1 MIELNTLKNNLQ
13 EQLQAISNQLQYKYN
28 FNIATDTGERKKPIR
43 EGNEVTCFTNG
54 VLSLVSSDISNLTDG
69 TLFATQTCS
78 LSIEVSLPD
87 TIEDVYYNGEFVAP
101 GKETVI
107 KQTRQILETLAQ
119 NNTYSEMQSEA
130 GENYIVS
137 TVYRF
142 AQSGI
147 REILP
152 GEGDAFTY
160 TMYIYYSFVE
170 NGVNTRNVT
179 FTLDG
184 IVFPYQA
191 NTQNRSLTYDNNV
204 YANTTDGAVC
214 NMPVQS
220 NWSATF
226 ELPAVKG
233 GVFETMLD
241 FILNAPLNRIHA
253 LELTINGVRRLFF
266 VTIGEGTMNGE
277 TIKNVGLKV
286 TFFNAVPNYYL
297 VGLPDTIKV
306 YETSEAGSTYKVI
319 DLGASGG
326 WWLFVDKTT
335 GVMNTQSATY
345 MKPLDDKAIDINADN
360 LLLITTAPLGEYA
373 VGWVEV

>member
-13 EQLQAISNQLQYKYN
+13 EQLQAIASQLQYKYN
-28 FNIATDTGERKKPIR
+28 FNIVTDTGERKKPIR
-43 EGNEVTCFTNG
+43 EGNEVTYFTNG

-87 TIEDVYYNGEFVAP
+87 TIEDVYYNGEFVAS
-101 GKETVI
+101 GRETVI
-107 KQTRQILETLAQ
+107 RQIRQILETLAQ

-147 REILP
+147 REILQ
-152 GEGDAFTY
+152 GEGDSFTY

-286 TFFNAVPNYYL
+286 TFFNAVPNYFL
-297 VGLPDTIKV
+297 VSLPSSIKV
-306 YETSEAGSTYKVI
+306 YKTSTTGTDYRNI
-319 DLGASGG
+319 GFGASGG
-326 WWLFVDKTT
+326 WYLFVDKAT
-335 GVMNTQSATY
+335 GVMNAPSAKHLGPNET
-345 MKPLDDKAIDINADN
+345 KRVNTDN
-360 LLLITTAPLGEYA
+360 LLLITSPPLGTDETD
-373 VGWVEV
+373 WVEV